1 MNIVLATLAM
11 ALSAAIATTEP
22 PTTTPA
28 SAPSTTAAPS
38 TAPLTTAPIPA
49 GYVPLVDDTD
59 SIVIAVPEAWTD
71 VDTAPKGATQRPYIA
86 ASPDLESFLTSFD
99 TPGVQYAAFPF
110 TADPLSLIAQFGLRE
125 GCEMLEV
132 KTYDDQFFVGAVQI
146 GTNCGP
152 NAMTWN
158 MVVANPA
165 DESFTAL
172 LQVKTANAEELRT
185 ILLTFNYPGSS
196 PRDPNA
202 TTTTTTPGTTTT
214 TTPGATTTTAPAAT
228 TTTAG

>member
-1 MNIVLATLAM
+1 MCI
-11 ALSAAIATTEP
+11 
-22 PTTTPA
+22 
-28 SAPSTTAAPS
+28 
-38 TAPLTTAPIPA
+38 
-49 GYVPLVDDTD
+49 
-59 SIVIAVPEAWTD
+59 
-71 VDTAPKGATQRPYIA
+71 
-86 ASPDLESFLTSFD
+86 
-99 TPGVQYAAFPF
+99 YAAFPF
-110 TADPLSLIAQFGLRE
+110 TADPLSLIEQFGLRE
-125 GCEMLEV
+125 GCETLEV

-172 LQVKTANAEELRT
+172 LQVKTANAEELRR

-202 TTTTTTPGTTTT
+202 TTTTASAP
-214 TTPGATTTTAPAAT
+214 TTTTATATTAPAT
-228 TTTAG
+228 STTTASG